1 MNLRNSITSYKR
13 NEIKEE
19 VQRHSFEI
27 ERLKSSK
34 QLNEAQLK
42 ELIAKENIK
51 SELRI
56 KEIEE
61 MINTPEAK
69 LDSLKKKIKDLISIF
84 KTWK

>member
-19 VQRHSFEI
+19 AQRHSFEI